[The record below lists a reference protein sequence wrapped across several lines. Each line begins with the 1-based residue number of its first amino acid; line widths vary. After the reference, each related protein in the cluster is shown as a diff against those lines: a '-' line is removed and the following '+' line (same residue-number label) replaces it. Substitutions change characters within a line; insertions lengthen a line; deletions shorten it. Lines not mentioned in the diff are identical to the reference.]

1 MLSIRPSGYCIS
13 EAVRGMRPS
22 SWARGSGTW
31 TKPVNPV
38 SMTAS
43 TDVDG
48 PDGAEMAIVT
58 TGLRLLS
65 SDPRIVAIRQATR
78 PERRSIADT
87 HEVEGTSLRGGLLVR
102 CLRRLGQE
110 NLFSF
115 DIDKDIAAAMAAFEF
130 GTMSLVDFAADAG
143 NFSRVET
150 HHVPQ

>member
-78 PERRSIADT
+78 PERRSIAGDESGGRSPRHDVSQT
-87 HEVEGTSLRGGLLVR
+87 RPDGLLV
-102 CLRRLGQE
+102 
-110 NLFSF
+110 NNSP
-115 DIDKDIAAAMAAFEF
+115 
-130 GTMSLVDFAADAG
+130 GTF
-143 NFSRVET
+143 R
-150 HHVPQ
+150 H